1 MKALRLLAIGLI
13 ITIASATAQKGVVT
27 GTQYGS
33 GEDSIRCIKNL
44 SLYNEDFK
52 NKNFDEAFN
61 SWLLVL
67 NECPLANRNIYLDG
81 PVLVKYKMERATD
94 AAKKEEYYQLL
105 LRVYDMRIQYFGND
119 RRAPAAQIKGMKA
132 IEMLNYKRDDI
143 SVIKEAYKL
152 LDESVTGMG
161 RQSRADILLSFMQA
175 SFNLYKSS
183 DINAAAFIKDY
194 TVVTDIADFQI
205 KDKAGNQHMEQVKT
219 VSEQLF
225 VQSGAA
231 SCKNIEEIFAPQL
244 EENKF
249 DLAWLK
255 RISNLLARSQCD
267 EAELLYKVSEYQH
280 NIEPSASSAYG
291 LARMYL
297 KSGDTQRALSYYQEA
312 VDLADDQDQ
321 KGTYLY
327 HMALIHLSQS
337 NFQAARTLA
346 IRAAD
351 AKPNWG
357 APFILIGKA
366 YASSANSVG
375 TNEFE
380 KKAVYWA
387 AVDKFMRAKSVDPSI
402 AEEANE
408 QIRLYTPHF
417 PPKTEIFFQG
427 LTIGETYLVG
437 GWINERTTVRER

>member
-13 ITIASATAQKGVVT
+13 ISVASATAQKGIVT

-81 PVLVKYKMERATD
+81 PVLIKHKMEKATD

-143 SVIKEAYKL
+143 SVIKEAYRL
-152 LDESVTGMG
+152 LDESVKGMG
-161 RQSRADILLSFMQA
+161 RQSRADILLSLMQA
-175 SFNLYKSS
+175 SFNLFKSS

-205 KDKAGNQHMEQVKT
+205 KDKPGNQNMEQVKQ

-225 VQSGAA
+225 VSSGAA

-249 DLAWLK
+249 DLW
-255 RISNLLARSQCD
+255 
-267 EAELLYKVSEYQH
+267 
-280 NIEPSASSAYG
+280 P
-291 LARMYL
+291 
-297 KSGDTQRALSYYQEA
+297 
-312 VDLADDQDQ
+312 
-321 KGTYLY
+321 
-327 HMALIHLSQS
+327 
-337 NFQAARTLA
+337 
-346 IRAAD
+346 
-351 AKPNWG
+351 
-357 APFILIGKA
+357 
-366 YASSANSVG
+366 AN
-375 TNEFE
+375 
-380 KKAVYWA
+380 Y
-387 AVDKFMRAKSVDPSI
+387 
-402 AEEANE
+402 
-408 QIRLYTPHF
+408 
-417 PPKTEIFFQG
+417 
-427 LTIGETYLVG
+427 
-437 GWINERTTVRER
+437 